1 VPEGDRRPGAHIF
14 AAADSPSCDIVTRLV
29 DVHPDGTAINVSDG
43 NVRVWWKEAGVRELE
58 ITMSPTAI
66 MFDTGHAVRLEV
78 AGTSFPV
85 LDRNPGTQVRAV
97 NARAHELRAVTQV
110 VFHDRARLSSVR
122 LPIVR

>member
-85 LDRNPGTQVRAV
+85 LDRNPGTRMPAV
-97 NARAHELRAVTQV
+97 DARAHELRAVTQV
-110 VFHDRARLSSVR
+110 VFHDHERPSSIS